1 MSMLVSFRTKMRNLV
16 IQRIKDLCDEFPEL
30 GGEISM
36 NYGKLESLSNVQLLN
51 LYEFALCEEL

>member
-1 MSMLVSFRTKMRNLV
+1 MKMRNLV

-30 GGEISM
+30 GDEISM